1 MTGKLQGRA
10 APQRD
15 IIECK
20 AARRFFDTLLTFARA
35 GGNFLGNSE
44 ATEAMSTNIRFNR
57 LVLVIALP
65 GMALA
70 GAAAWLAGT
79 SRAEPAVPAASRPAL
94 TVRTTTLREDR
105 WARTLTVNGSIMPWQ
120 EAIISAQVQGLRIA
134 EVKVSIGDHVQQGE
148 VLVTLDNFARTG
160 SEPDASPAQGRI
172 VSPDSGV
179 ISAANANVG
188 SMLQPGEELFRL
200 IRKGRLEWRAELT
213 AEELMLLRK
222 GMSAEITV
230 GEGRVIKGTVRAIS
244 PSVNMQTRYGYAFI
258 SLPDSAGII
267 AGAFARGTFDI
278 SGGRKNLLS
287 LPQSAVMQRGNVA
300 YVLVVGPDYHVH
312 ERTVTVGQRNGDRV
326 QIKQGLKANEP
337 VVESGGAFL
346 TEGDVV
352 QVVKG

>member
-1 MTGKLQGRA
+1 
-10 APQRD
+10 
-15 IIECK
+15 
-20 AARRFFDTLLTFARA
+20 
-35 GGNFLGNSE
+35 
-44 ATEAMSTNIRFNR
+44 MSINIQLKS
-57 LVLVIALP
+57 LVLGIALP
-65 GMALA
+65 GMVLA

-79 SRAEPAVPAASRPAL
+79 GRAEPAAPAASRPAL
-94 TVRTTTLREDR
+94 TVLTTTLREDR
-105 WARTLTVNGSIMPWQ
+105 WARTLTVNGSITPWQ

-148 VLVTLDNFARTG
+148 VLVTLDNFARDNSTRPG
-160 SEPDASPAQGRI
+160 SEPGASFQAQGRI

-222 GMSAEITV
+222 GMAAEITV
-230 GEGRVIKGTVRAIS
+230 GEGRVIRGTVRAIS
-244 PSVNMQTRYGYAFI
+244 PSVNMQTRYGYALI

-267 AGAFARGTFDI
+267 AGSFARGTFDI
-278 SGGRKNLLS
+278 SGGKKSLLS
-287 LPQSAVMQRGNVA
+287 LPQSAVMQRGSMT
-300 YVLVVGPDYHVH
+300 YVLIVGSDNHVH
-312 ERTVTVGQRNGDRV
+312 ERAVTVGQRNGDRV
-326 QIKQGLKANEP
+326 QIKQGLKADEP